1 MAVTIKD
8 VASLAGVSPSTVS
21 RVCNDNPSISKE
33 TRERVRKAM
42 AQLGYELSP
51 ASATAQESRAIR
63 MVGIILPASQRET
76 YDNSFYLEVI
86 RGVSKYCNMH
96 GAASMIITG
105 RDDQEVL
112 LALENV
118 RASGQADGFILMYS
132 KKDDPVVEYLV
143 EHGLLYVLI
152 GKPSQNET
160 PTLCIDN
167 DNLLAGREATDYLY
181 DLGHRRIA
189 YLSSG
194 NTYLFS
200 ADRKSGYQLS
210 MLQHNLP
217 VLEEDCVELDG
228 LREGS
233 TDKLRALLQRED
245 RPTAVVV
252 SDDLLAVALE
262 RICIQMGLSIP
273 DDLSIISFNNSFLA
287 QLTTPQLTSVDVNSL
302 QLGYEAASQIANHA
316 DNPNLMASKIIVPH
330 RIVERSSCKAL

>member
-105 RDDQEVL
+105 RDDHEVL

-118 RASGQADGFILMYS
+118 RASGQADGFILVYS
-132 KKDDPVVEYLV
+132 KKNDPVVEYLV

-152 GKPSQNET
+152 GKPSQSET
-160 PTLCIDN
+160 PTICIDN

-189 YLSSG
+189 YLSS
-194 NTYLFS
+194 
-200 ADRKSGYQLS
+200 
-210 MLQHNLP
+210 
-217 VLEEDCVELDG
+217 
-228 LREGS
+228 
-233 TDKLRALLQRED
+233 
-245 RPTAVVV
+245 
-252 SDDLLAVALE
+252 
-262 RICIQMGLSIP
+262 
-273 DDLSIISFNNSFLA
+273 
-287 QLTTPQLTSVDVNSL
+287 
-302 QLGYEAASQIANHA
+302 
-316 DNPNLMASKIIVPH
+316 
-330 RIVERSSCKAL
+330 